1 MVTHLMGT
9 RVQMNVSGN
18 QVRAG
23 AGSLPSSV
31 CSASAASTAASAS
44 GYQLSKSSSTSKAI
58 GNTSIHSKQSSC
70 ETRIE
75 FSQEKLSSPSL
86 PLPAQTPLSSPRC
99 PQLHYCLPQD
109 NPGGQG
115 DSNMCVLPHETF
127 YLLTVLLSFPAEKP
141 RYCPRPILAHS
152 LVSRKTL
159 PSPTN
164 RFSFLI
170 QMPHFPP

>member
-1 MVTHLMGT
+1 MSLGT
-9 RVQMNVSGN
+9 RYVLVPARCPAQCALPQQLLQQHLLLGTSSP
-18 QVRAG
+18 
-23 AGSLPSSV
+23 SLP
-31 CSASAASTAASAS
+31 AR
-44 GYQLSKSSSTSKAI
+44 QKLLAI
-58 GNTSIHSKQSSC
+58 QAFIQKQSSC